1 MYSKIIFC
9 LFFSVNIF
17 AQNTNQISSD
27 DAIIRLTIADN
38 MAKSN
43 QFDLALAAY
52 DDIIDFHS
60 DYVDA
65 YMRRGV
71 LLAAMGRIP
80 EAIQDYNT
88 AKQLDP
94 YVVEVFDLFGRINKM
109 KVLKG
114 VEVKNTE
121 DAAKALF
128 EVKRKIRHDPENSI
142 LLYTSANLRVLLG
155 DYLMALKDYNK
166 AIQLKKDFVEAIY
179 NRGIVHIILGENT
192 TACEDFLES
201 SKMGSERGA
210 KKYRFFCEK

>member
-1 MYSKIIFC
+1 MCHKIIFC
-9 LFFSVNIF
+9 LFLSINIF
-17 AQNTNQISSD
+17 AQKPISSD
-27 DAIIRLTIADN
+27 DAIVRLTIADN

-52 DDIIDFHS
+52 DDIVDFHP

-94 YVVEVFDLFGRINKM
+94 YVVEVFDFFGRINKM

-114 VEVKNTE
+114 VNVDNTE
-121 DAAKALF
+121 DAAKMLM
-128 EVKRKIRHDPENSI
+128 EIKKKMKHDPQNPNLI
-142 LLYTSANLRVLLG
+142 YTSANLRVLLG
-155 DYLMALKDYNK
+155 DYGTALKDYNK
-166 AIQLKKDFVEAIY
+166 VLELKKDFVEAIY
-179 NRGIVHIILGENT
+179 NRGIVHIILGENSA
-192 TACEDFLES
+192 ACEDFLES

-210 KKYRFFCEK
+210 KKYRFFCKK

>member
-1 MYSKIIFC
+1 MCYKIFFC
-9 LFFSVNIF
+9 LFLSANIF
-17 AQNTNQISSD
+17 AQQSLSSN

-43 QFDLALAAY
+43 QFNLALEAY
-52 DDIIDFHS
+52 DDIIDLHS

-114 VEVKNTE
+114 VSIDNIE
-121 DAAKALF
+121 DAAKMLL
-128 EVKRKIRHDPENSI
+128 EVKEKIKYDQENTT

-155 DYLMALKDYNK
+155 DYSSALSDYNRVLE
-166 AIQLKKDFVEAIY
+166 LKKDFVEAVY

-192 TACEDFLES
+192 AACEDFLES

-210 KKYRFFCEK
+210 KKYRFFCKK